1 MSFEMRPQLS
11 SSTNAQNLERRSEA
25 FMACK
30 KCGSVRQKPLNA
42 EMNLHFPGIEGLD
55 KPTVWVFPEVVVCL
69 NCGFAEFSI
78 QKPELRRIEEG
89 SAS

>member
-11 SSTNAQNLERRSEA
+11 SSDNVKSLQRRPEA

-30 KCGSVRQKPLNA
+30 ECGSATQTKLNA

-69 NCGFAEFSI
+69 NCGFAEFAI
-78 QKPELRRIEEG
+78 QKPELRRIDEG
-89 SAS
+89 SAA

>member
-1 MSFEMRPQLS
+1 MSFERSQLS
-11 SSTNAQNLERRSEA
+11 SSTNAENLQRRSEA

-30 KCGSVRQKPLNA
+30 KCGSVRQTKLNG

-55 KPTVWVFPEVVVCL
+55 KPTVWVFPEVVACL
-69 NCGFAEFSI
+69 DCGFAEFSI

-89 SAS
+89 SAP

>member
-1 MSFEMRPQLS
+1 MSFGMGPKFS
-11 SSTNAQNLERRSEA
+11 PSDNAKSLQRRSEA
-25 FMACK
+25 LMACK
-30 KCGSVRQKPLNA
+30 ECGSVNQKKMSA

-55 KPTVWVFPEVVVCL
+55 KPTVWVFPQVVVCL
-69 NCGFAEFSI
+69 NCGFAKFAV